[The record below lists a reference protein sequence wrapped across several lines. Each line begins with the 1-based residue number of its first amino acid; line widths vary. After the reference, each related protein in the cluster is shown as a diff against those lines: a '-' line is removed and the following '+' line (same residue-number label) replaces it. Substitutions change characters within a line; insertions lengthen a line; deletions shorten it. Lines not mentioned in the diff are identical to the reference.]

1 MKLETLRHLRAF
13 AFLIIAVIG
22 GVAGHGMHAHLLADN
37 SVQLEKPVPRR
48 IVIGGDHNYPPYE
61 YLDENG
67 RPSGYNVDLTR
78 AIARELGLDVEI
90 RLGPWEQVR
99 DALARGEIDALQ
111 GMFYSPERDLAF
123 DFTAPHTVNHCVA
136 VVRTGEGEPP
146 TAVADLTGR
155 RIVVQ
160 QGDIMH
166 DFVLKNGLADRIT
179 VVDAQEDALFELV
192 RGNHDCALVS
202 RLTALY
208 WIEKQDW
215 KNLTVGRQPLLS
227 PGYCYA
233 VPHSHKALLA
243 QLSEGLKAIE
253 ATGEYRRI
261 YERWMGVY
269 EDTHSGVRMMLGYV
283 ALVAV
288 ALLVLLLAFSLWS
301 WSLRKQVARKTAEL
315 RDGENRY
322 RLLADNT
329 LDVIWVMDLD
339 LRFIY
344 VNPAI
349 TLLTGHTPEEWIGS
363 RLPDHCDDDNF
374 NEMAR
379 VIAGELEKGPGGAGV
394 VFDVAMFK
402 KNREPIWVEIHGK
415 VLYDD
420 AGRPVRLQGVTRDI
434 TERHRA
440 NAEREALQE
449 QLNQAQKMESVGRL
463 AGGVAHDFNNLLS
476 IIMGYA
482 ELVLEELQDGHPHH
496 APLREIFDAAIRAR
510 DVTRQLL
517 AFSRKQLLEVK
528 RLDVNAAVAEL
539 ERLLQRL
546 LGEDIELQLRLSDE
560 PLTVAADSAQLT
572 QVLMNLAVNAR
583 DAMSDGGTLTI
594 ATGRVVLDE
603 AYADLK
609 SGVTPGDYA
618 MIRISDTG
626 CGMDK
631 ETLSRIFEPFFTTKG
646 KEKGTGLGLATSYGI
661 VKQHGGNI
669 WAYSEPGQGATFK
682 IYLPLSDAPLP
693 IQVQPPSTVTVH
705 GIGSGTATVLVVED
719 DPAVRAMAVS
729 VIRRG
734 GYVVFESASV
744 GDAVEKAASHGAPID
759 LVLTDVVMPGMNGPE
774 VFARIAAHHPEARV
788 LYMSGYSDNV
798 IARQGVLE
806 ADIDFIEKPFTVNG
820 LLEKVV
826 EVLSR

>member
-1 MKLETLRHLRAF
+1 M
-13 AFLIIAVIG
+13 IG
-22 GVAGHGMHAHLLADN
+22 GVTGYGMHPHLLADN
-37 SVQLEKPVPRR
+37 SVQLGKPVPRR

-111 GMFYSPERDLAF
+111 GMFYSSERDLAF

-146 TAVADLTGR
+146 TTIADLTGR

-166 DFVLKNGLADRIT
+166 DFVLKNGLADQIT

-192 RGNHDCALVS
+192 RGDHDCALVS

-227 PGYCYA
+227 PGYCYV
-233 VPHSHKALLA
+233 VPHGHKALLA

-269 EDTHSGVRMMLGYV
+269 EDAHSGVRMMLGYV

-301 WSLRKQVARKTAEL
+301 WSLRKEVARKTAEL
-315 RDGENRY
+315 RESENRY

-339 LRFIY
+339 LRFTY

-349 TLLTGHTPEEWIGS
+349 TLLTGHSPEEWIGS
-363 RLPDHCDDDNF
+363 RLPDHCDDENF

-420 AGRPVRLQGVTRDI
+420 AGQPVRLQGVTRDI

-560 PLTVAADSAQLT
+560 PLAVAADSAQLT

-631 ETLSRIFEPFFTTKG
+631 RTLSRIFEPFFTTKG

-693 IQVQPPSTVTVH
+693 VQVQPPSTVSVH

-729 VIRRG
+729 VVRRG
-734 GYVVFESASV
+734 GYVVIESASV

-806 ADIDFIEKPFTVNG
+806 EHIDFIEKPFTVNG

>member
-1 MKLETLRHLRAF
+1 MKLGTLRHLRVF
-13 AFLIIAVIG
+13 AFLVVAVIG
-22 GVAGHGMHAHLLADN
+22 GVTGHGMHPHLLADN

-61 YLDENG
+61 YLDEKGN
-67 RPSGYNVDLTR
+67 PSGYTVDLTR
-78 AIARELGLDVEI
+78 AIARELGIDVEI

-99 DALARGEIDALQ
+99 DALVRGEIDALQ

-123 DFTAPHTVNHCVA
+123 DFTVPHTVNHCVA

-146 TAVADLTGR
+146 ATIADLTDR

-166 DFVLKNGLADRIT
+166 DFVLKHGLTERLTA
-179 VVDAQEDALFELV
+179 VDAQEEALRELA
-192 RGNHDCALVS
+192 RGDHDCALVS

-208 WIEKQDW
+208 WIEKQGW
-215 KNLTVGRQPLLS
+215 RNLTVGRRPLLS
-227 PGYCYA
+227 PGYCY
-233 VPHSHKALLA
+233 VVRHGHKALLA
-243 QLSEGLKAIE
+243 QLSEGLKVIE
-253 ATGEYRRI
+253 ATGAYRRI

-288 ALLVLLLAFSLWS
+288 ALLVLLLGFSLWS

-315 RDGENRY
+315 RESENRY

-339 LRFIY
+339 LRFTY

-349 TLLTGHTPEEWIGS
+349 TLITGHTPEEWIGS
-363 RLPDHCDDDNF
+363 RLPDHCDEKNF

-379 VIAGELEKGPGGAGV
+379 VIAAELEKGPGGSGV

-415 VLYDD
+415 VFYDD
-420 AGRPVRLQGVTRDI
+420 AGRPIRLQGITRDI

-440 NAEREALQE
+440 NQEREALQE

-482 ELVLEELQDGHPHH
+482 ELVLEEVQEGHPHH
-496 APLREIFDAAIRAR
+496 EPLREIFDAAIRAR

-560 PLTVAADSAQLT
+560 PLAVAADSAQLT

-594 ATGRVVLDE
+594 ETGRVVLDE

-609 SGVTPGDYA
+609 SDVAPGDYA
-618 MIRISDTG
+618 MIRVSDTG

-631 ETLSRIFEPFFTTKG
+631 ETLSRVFEPFFTTKG
-646 KEKGTGLGLATSYGI
+646 LEKGTGLGLATSYGI

-682 IYLPLSDAPLP
+682 IYLPLSGSPLP
-693 IQVQPPSTVTVH
+693 VQPPTVPQRKVAQD
-705 GIGSGTATVLVVED
+705 TATVLVVED

-729 VIRRG
+729 VVRRG
-734 GYVVFESASV
+734 GYDVIESASV

-774 VFARIAAHHPEARV
+774 VFARISAHHPEARV

-806 ADIDFIEKPFTVNG
+806 EDIDFIEKPFTVNG

>member
-1 MKLETLRHLRAF
+1 MCMANGACRRLY
-13 AFLIIAVIG
+13 
-22 GVAGHGMHAHLLADN
+22 AGNFPAQGD
-37 SVQLEKPVPRR
+37 VPRLR
-48 IVIGGDHNYPPYE
+48 MVVGGDHNYPPFE
-61 YLDENG
+61 YLDEKG
-67 RPSGYNVDLTR
+67 RPAGYNVDLTL
-78 AIARELGLDVEI
+78 AIARQLGFDVEI
-90 RLGPWEQVR
+90 RLGPWEHILDV
-99 DALARGEIDALQ
+99 LARGEIDVMQ
-111 GMFYSPERDLAF
+111 GMFYSPERDLTY
-123 DFTAPHTVNHCVA
+123 DFTAPHIVNHCVA

-146 TAVADLTGR
+146 TTVADLTGR

-166 DFVLKNGLADRIT
+166 DFALTNGLTDRLT
-179 VVDAQEDALFELV
+179 TVDAQEDALRELA
-192 RGNHDCALVS
+192 RGDHDCALVS

-208 WIEKQDW
+208 WIEKKGW
-215 KNLTVGRQPLLS
+215 RNLTVGQRPLLS

-233 VPHSHKALLA
+233 VRHGHKALLA
-243 QLSEGLKAIE
+243 QLGEGLKVLE
-253 ATGEYRRI
+253 ATGDYRRI
-261 YERWMGVY
+261 YEKWMGVY
-269 EDTHSGVRMMLGYV
+269 EDAHSGVRVMLGYV
-283 ALVAV
+283 ALAAV

-301 WSLRKQVARKTAEL
+301 WSLRKQVALKTAEL
-315 RDGENRY
+315 RESENRY

-339 LRFIY
+339 FRFTY
-344 VNPAI
+344 VNPAV

-363 RLPDHCDDDNF
+363 RLPDHCDEENF

-379 VIAGELEKGPGGAGV
+379 VIAGELEKGPGGSGV

-402 KNREPIWVEIHGK
+402 KNREPIWVEIHGN
-415 VLYDD
+415 VFYDN
-420 AGRPVRLQGVTRDI
+420 AGRPIRLQGVTRDI

-440 NAEREALQE
+440 NQEREVLQD

-546 LGEDIELQLRLSDE
+546 LGEDIELQLRPSDE

-682 IYLPLSDAPLP
+682 IYLPLSDSPLP
-693 IQVQPPSTVTVH
+693 VQVQSPTTISAR
-705 GIGSGTATVLVVED
+705 GIGFGTATVLVVED

-729 VIRRG
+729 VVQRG
-734 GYVVFESASV
+734 GYEVIESSSV

-774 VFARIAAHHPEARV
+774 VFARISAHHPEARV